1 MADFRDDSPLFS
13 LKGLL
18 GDRAPEDEA
27 AREREARVALAL
39 RIERERLAREAEA
52 KKQAAMAEAARLT
65 ELRRREEDARL
76 EALARAT
83 VDRARVEAEARA
95 RLEMFEK
102 QQAHERKLLE
112 IQSALER
119 QRARGVTFAG
129 FALALVVM
137 TSALSVY
144 FFRLKPD
151 AARLQVA
158 YGELVK
164 AERARAEEAKRLLER
179 SELTKAALTKELG
192 AARARIRELERGSAA
207 DAAPPS
213 Q

>member
-18 GDRAPEDEA
+18 GDRVPKDEEA
-27 AREREARVALAL
+27 KQREARIALAL

-52 KKQAAMAEAARLT
+52 KRAAAMAEAARLT
-65 ELRRREEDARL
+65 ELRRREEEARL
-76 EALARAT
+76 EALARVT
-83 VDRARVEAEARA
+83 VERARVEADALA
-95 RLEMFEK
+95 RLEVMEK
-102 QQAHERKLLE
+102 QQAHERKLIE

-129 FALALVVM
+129 FALALVVV
-137 TSALSVY
+137 TSALSIY

-158 YGELVK
+158 YGELVQ
-164 AERARAEEAKRLLER
+164 AERLRAEETKRLLER
-179 SELTKAALTKELG
+179 SESTKAELSKELSS
-192 AARARIRELERGSAA
+192 ARARIRELERERSA
-207 DAAPPS
+207 PS
-213 Q
+213 K

>member
-18 GDRAPEDEA
+18 SDRSPQDEEG
-27 AREREARVALAL
+27 RKREARIALAL

-52 KKQAAMAEAARLT
+52 KKQAAIAEAARLT

-76 EALARAT
+76 EALARVT
-83 VDRARVEAEARA
+83 VERARVEAEALA
-95 RLEMFEK
+95 RLEMMEK
-102 QQAHERKLLE
+102 QQAHERKLVE

-119 QRARGVTFAG
+119 QRARGVNVVG
-129 FALALVVM
+129 FALALVVV
-137 TSALSVY
+137 TSALSIY

-158 YGELVK
+158 YGELVR
-164 AERARAEEAKRLLER
+164 AERLRAEETKRLLER
-179 SELTKAALTKELG
+179 SESTKAVLSRELS
-192 AARARIRELERGSAA
+192 AARARIRELERQSAA
-207 DAAPPS
+207 AS
-213 Q
+213 K

>member
-18 GDRAPEDEA
+18 GDRVPKDEEA
-27 AREREARVALAL
+27 KQREARIALAL

-52 KKQAAMAEAARLT
+52 KRAAAMAEAARLT
-65 ELRRREEDARL
+65 ELRRREEEARL
-76 EALARAT
+76 EALARVT
-83 VDRARVEAEARA
+83 VERARVEADALA
-95 RLEMFEK
+95 RLEVMEK
-102 QQAHERKLLE
+102 QQAHERKLIE

-129 FALALVVM
+129 FALALVVV
-137 TSALSVY
+137 TSALSIY

-164 AERARAEEAKRLLER
+164 AERLRAEETKRLLER
-179 SELTKAALTKELG
+179 SESTKAELSKELSS
-192 AARARIRELERGSAA
+192 ARARIRELERERSA
-207 DAAPPS
+207 PS
-213 Q
+213 K